1 MLQVTEAQKKG
12 AAAGGAGI
20 REGAGFV
27 NFLVIF
33 LFLFLFFFLF
43 SCLVLRRRGHSRRSW
58 LCQLPGIFFSFS
70 FSFLSLSFFPFLSF
84 LFFFSS
90 FLFLLFLFLFAVFLC
105 CSFLFTRAFATAQA
119 VSSGRDMCRRCQVA
133 VTCAGGVKLPLHG
146 DMCCRNRPNTNVV
159 PKIKTADVATHK

>member
-33 LFLFLFFFLF
+33 LFSFLFLFLF

-58 LCQLPGIFFSFS
+58 LCQLPGIFFLF
-70 FSFLSLSFFPFLSF
+70 FFFPCLSF
-84 LFFFSS
+84 LFFFFFSSFSS

-146 DMCCRNRPNTNVV
+146 DMCCRNRPNTNEV

>member
-33 LFLFLFFFLF
+33 FLFSLSFLALSCGGAGIREGAGFVNFLVFFFLFLFLFFP
-43 SCLVLRRRGHSRRSW
+43 C
-58 LCQLPGIFFSFS
+58 
-70 FSFLSLSFFPFLSF
+70 LSF
-84 LFFFSS
+84 LFFLFFSS
-90 FLFLLFLFLFAVFLC
+90 FLLFFFFFFFFCLLFFSVVLFSLQGH
-105 CSFLFTRAFATAQA
+105 S
-119 VSSGRDMCRRCQVA
+119 RRRRRYQVA